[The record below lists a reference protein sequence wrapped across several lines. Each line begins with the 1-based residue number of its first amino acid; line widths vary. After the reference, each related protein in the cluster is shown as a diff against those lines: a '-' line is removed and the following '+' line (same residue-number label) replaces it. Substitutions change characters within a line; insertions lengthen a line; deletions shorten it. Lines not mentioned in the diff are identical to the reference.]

1 MNIKAKKFGLAK
13 KRAQYFEV
21 KDILKDKKYQ
31 TSKSDIEFFTSID
44 VMYRTLCAVLFNY
57 APLSGHPGGSISSG
71 RIVEGLLFN
80 NLDYDF
86 SNPNRFDNDIISY
99 AAGHKAMGL
108 YAMWGLRNEM
118 VKIGNKNLLAKGVA
132 DQLRLEDLLGF
143 RKNPITN
150 TKLFRKFKSKALD
163 GHPAPNT
170 PFVKLSTG
178 ASGVG
183 MGSSLG
189 LAFACAD
196 TFSDKSPQVHIIE
209 GEGGLTPGRVSEV
222 ISSAATSGINN
233 ATVHLDWN
241 QASIDSNHV
250 TGDGKV
256 PGDYVQWLPQELFYV
271 HDWNV
276 IYVDNGHDFEQI
288 FAAQK
293 FAKELKSTQPTA
305 IIYRTVKGWKY
316 GIEGKGSHGG
326 GHKFSSDDFYK
337 ALSEFEKTFG
347 VKMPRFCGSKT
358 EDGIEECFWNTLL
371 KIREALEK
379 RKGLCKTASNKIAS
393 SKKRLESLKR
403 KPRAGVGNVSTIY
416 NKFDAKKIPKQL
428 FVKPGQ
434 SVTLRGVM
442 GDMLG
447 YLNKQSRG
455 ALLATSAD
463 LSGSTNTSNVV
474 KDFPAGFYNKQ
485 TNPKARLLSVGG
497 ICEDGMGA
505 IMTGV
510 SAFGKH
516 IGLCSSYGA
525 FIAALEHIASRLH
538 AIGQQTRSHVDK
550 KPYNTFIMLN
560 AHAGLKTGED
570 GPTHADPQ
578 ALQLLQENFPK
589 GTSITVT
596 ALDGAEIWPL
606 MITALKKRPAILAPF
621 VTRPSENVLD
631 RKALG
636 ICPAIDAAKGVQ
648 AICKHRNADGTI
660 VLQGNGVGGAFIEEV
675 LPKLKKEGI
684 KLNVFYV
691 SSRELFDMLP
701 AKEQEKIMPAKLRQ
715 EAMGI
720 TDFTKATMYYFIN
733 SQKGLEHTMHPYQKG
748 HYLGSGQAVKV
759 FKEAGLDANS
769 QLKAV
774 RAYLKEKKQIKHK
787 WC

>member
-1 MNIKAKKFGLAK
+1 MSIKSKQFGISK
-13 KRAQYFEV
+13 KRAQYFEA

-31 TSKSDIEFFTSID
+31 TSKSEIEFFEKTD
-44 VMYRTLCAVLFNY
+44 VIYRTLCAVLFNY
-57 APLSGHPGGSISSG
+57 APTSGHPGGSISSG

-80 NLDYDF
+80 NMDYELAK
-86 SNPNRFDNDIISY
+86 PNRLDNDLISY

-118 VKIGNKNLLAKGVA
+118 IKVGNKTLLAKNIE

-143 RKNPITN
+143 RKNPVTKS
-150 TKLFRKFKSKALD
+150 KLFKKFKSKALD

-189 LAFACAD
+189 LAFAG
-196 TFSDKSPQVHIIE
+196 SDYFGEKAPRVNIIE
-209 GEGGLTPGRVSEV
+209 GEGGLTPGRVAEV
-222 ISSAATSGINN
+222 LASAATTGIDN
-233 ATVHLDWN
+233 AVVHIDWN
-241 QASIDSNHV
+241 QASIDSNQV
-250 TGDGKV
+250 TSDGKT
-256 PGDYVQWLPQELFYV
+256 PGDYVQWMPQELFYTN
-271 HDWNV
+271 DWNV
-276 IYVDNGHDFEQI
+276 IYVEDGHCFEQI

-293 FAKELKSTQPTA
+293 FAKELKSKQPTA

-316 GIEGKGSHGG
+316 GIEGRSSHGA
-326 GHKFSSDDFYK
+326 GHKFASDDFYS

-347 VKMPRFCGSKT
+347 VQMPRFCGSNT
-358 EDGIEECFWNTLL
+358 EDGVEECFWNTLL
-371 KIREALEK
+371 KIREALECNK
-379 RKGLCKTASNKIAS
+379 ALCKTAVNKMS
-393 SKKRLESLKR
+393 GSLKRLNTLKR
-403 KPRAGVGNVSTIY
+403 KPRAGAGNVDIIY
-416 NKFDAKKIPKQL
+416 NKFDAKKTPKEL
-428 FVKPGQ
+428 AVTPGTK
-434 SVTLRGVM
+434 VTLRGVM
-442 GDMLG
+442 GDTLG
-447 YLNKQSRG
+447 YLNKQSKG
-455 ALLATSAD
+455 ALLASSAD
-463 LSGSTNTSNVV
+463 LSGSTNTSNIV
-474 KDFPAGFYNKQ
+474 KHFPQGFYNKY
-485 TNPKARLLSVGG
+485 TNPKARLLSIGG
-497 ICEDGMGA
+497 ICEDGMSA

-510 SAFGKH
+510 SGFGKH
-516 IGLCSSYGA
+516 IGLCSSYAA
-525 FIAALEHIASRLH
+525 FIAALEHVAARLH
-538 AIGQQTRSHVDK
+538 AIGQQTKNHVDK

-596 ALDGAEIWPL
+596 ALDGAEIWPI

-621 VTRPSENVLD
+621 VSRPNESVID
-631 RKALG
+631 RKALKMG
-636 ICPAIDAAKGVQ
+636 PATDAAKGVQ
-648 AICKHRNADGTI
+648 VISKHAKADGTI
-660 VLQGNGVGGAFIEEV
+660 VLQGNGVGGVFIEEV
-675 LPKLKKEGI
+675 MPVLKKEGI

-691 SSRELFDMLP
+691 SSKELFDMLP
-701 AKEQEKIMPAKLRQ
+701 AKEQETIMPGKLRQ

-733 SQKGLEHTMHPYQKG
+733 SLKGLNHTLHPYKKG

-759 FKEAGLDANS
+759 FKEAGLDAS
-769 QLKAV
+769 GQLKAV
-774 RAYLKEKKQIKHK
+774 RAYLKERKQKKAS